1 MNKRMKRQM
10 LIGITVIIS
19 LVMIGI
25 GGKVYIDKRE
35 ERKAQELL
43 IAEKESVQA
52 LKNTFA
58 DIVEVKIEQTGYDNM
73 TGSYGMLVTM
83 RNTKGQAVYFSY
95 DFSKNS
101 REIDTYGIEDR
112 SIQVEGITK
121 NKVKVIYSNS
131 KEEYV
136 W

>member
-43 IAEKESVQA
+43 MAEKESVQA

-58 DIVEVKIEQTGYDNM
+58 DIVEVKIEDTAYNNM
-73 TGSYGMLVTM
+73 TGSYRMFLTM
-83 RNTKGQAVYFSY
+83 KNIKDQSVYFSY
-95 DFSKNS
+95 GFGKHSQ
-101 REIDTYGIEDR
+101 EIGDYGIID
-112 SIQVEGITK
+112 SHIQIEGVT
-121 NKVKVIYSNS
+121 NTKVKVTYSNG
-131 KEEYV
+131 EEEDA
-136 W
+136 

>member
-19 LVMIGI
+19 LVIIII
-25 GGKVYIDKRE
+25 GGKAYIDKRE

-52 LKNTFA
+52 LKNIFA
-58 DIVEVKIEQTGYDNM
+58 DILEVKIEQTGYDNM

-136 W
+136 